1 MASMWQRT
9 LYYLGL
15 VDEGDADE
23 EVAATTAA
31 PRAPSQAEVR
41 TVEPVSSSQ
50 TRARGDVPGRRVEPP
65 MGSRRRISEDREYA
79 EAGVYMMTGD
89 DRPTGYGDARGES
102 DVILAR
108 AFSDAQHLADS
119 LKSGRTV
126 VMDLRATEPE
136 MVRRLVD
143 FSSGL
148 TYALNGGMR
157 KVAQGVILVSP
168 QGVELSAAERDRLSA
183 LGLYDAPEDD

>member
-1 MASMWQRT
+1 MASLWQRT

-23 EVAATTAA
+23 DVAAAAAA

-41 TVEPVSSSQ
+41 TVEPMPTSQ
-50 TRARGDVPGRRVEPP
+50 RAHGDVPGRRVEPP
-65 MGSRRRISEDREYA
+65 LGSRRRISEDAQHA

-89 DRPTGYGDARGES
+89 DRFGEGRSES

-108 AFSDAQHLADS
+108 AFSDAQLLADS
-119 LKSGRTV
+119 LKGGRPV
-126 VMDLRATEPE
+126 VMDLRTTEPE

-168 QGVELSAAERDRLSA
+168 PGARQLSAGERERLAA
-183 LGLYDAPEDD
+183 LGLYEIPED

>member
-15 VDEGDADE
+15 VDEGQGENDDAE
-23 EVAATTAA
+23 AAQGA
-31 PRAPSQAEVR
+31 RAPTQAEVR
-41 TVEPVSSSQ
+41 TVEPEERVVRPSG
-50 TRARGDVPGRRVEPP
+50 RVPGRRVEPP
-65 MGSRRRISEDREYA
+65 TTSRRRMSPDAAHA
-79 EAGVYMMTGD
+79 EAGVYVAGTDGSSVSTTG
-89 DRPTGYGDARGES
+89 RFGEA

-108 AFSDAQHLADS
+108 AFSDAQLLADA
-119 LKSGRTV
+119 LKIGRPV

-148 TYALNGGMR
+148 TYALDGTMR
-157 KVAQGVILVSP
+157 KVGQGVILVAP
-168 QGVELSAAERDRLSA
+168 TGVELSQDELRRLA
-183 LGLYDAPEDD
+183 DLGLYDVGDYS

>member
-23 EVAATTAA
+23 GVAAATAA

-41 TVEPVSSSQ
+41 TVEPVNTSSPRSR
-50 TRARGDVPGRRVEPP
+50 TDVPGRRVEPP
-65 MGSRRRISEDREYA
+65 MGSRRRISENGEYA

-89 DRPTGYGDARGES
+89 DRPTGYGDHRGES

-108 AFSDAQHLADS
+108 AFSDAQQLADS
-119 LKSGRTV
+119 LKGGRSV
-126 VMDLRATEPE
+126 VMDLRGTEPE

-157 KVAQGVILVSP
+157 KIAQGVILVSP
-168 QGVELSAAERDRLSA
+168 QGAHLSASERERLA
-183 LGLYDAPEDD
+183 GLGLYEAREDD